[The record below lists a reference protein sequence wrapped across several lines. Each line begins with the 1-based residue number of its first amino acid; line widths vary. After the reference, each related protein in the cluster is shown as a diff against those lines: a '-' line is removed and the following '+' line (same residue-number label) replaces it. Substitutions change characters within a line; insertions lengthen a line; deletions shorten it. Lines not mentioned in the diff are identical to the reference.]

1 MFASSR
7 TAVVPRGFRLVRSVS
22 VTRGGGFFVAVEPTV
37 DLAEFDQTYRLE
49 HEQRFTPE
57 RTGQEVDVLIEVLK
71 LNPLERVLD
80 LGCGWGRHL
89 SELKKRGFENLVGVD
104 VQGAFLA
111 SVEGV
116 TMLEG
121 DAARL
126 EFEAEFDAVY
136 CAFSALL
143 STPDAASRVF
153 SSVAKALKPGGRF
166 LFDVTNR
173 ERLVQA
179 GTSRSWRGGDRLPGL
194 TQLPWVL
201 EETRFDL
208 STGAQVISQTRVYP
222 DGHTETRTPTRFHYT
237 LAELVRLLQTAGLT
251 VMDVYGDWQ
260 LNPYTAE
267 SPRTLLVSRKDT

>member
-1 MFASSR
+1 M
-7 TAVVPRGFRLVRSVS
+7 TAN
-22 VTRGGGFFVAVEPTV
+22 
-37 DLAEFDQTYRLE
+37 LAEFDEVYRLE

-57 RTGQEVDVLIEVLK
+57 RTGREVDVLVNVLELK
-71 LNPLERVLD
+71 PLERVLD

-89 SELKKRGFENLVGVD
+89 AELKRRGFENLVGID
-104 VQGAFLA
+104 VQGAFLEPL
-111 SVEGV
+111 EGV

-121 DAARL
+121 DAANLAFR
-126 EFEAEFDAVY
+126 AEFDAVY

-153 SSVAKALKPGGRF
+153 SSVAKVLRPGGRF

-179 GTSRSWRGGDRLPGL
+179 NPSRSWRGGDG
-194 TQLPWVL
+194 LPWVL

-208 STGAQVISQTRVYP
+208 LTGAQTICQRRLLA
-222 DGHTETRTPTRFHYT
+222 DGHSDERTLTRFHYP
-237 LAELVRLLQTAGLT
+237 LSELDRLLQTAGLT
-251 VMDVYGDWQ
+251 VTDVYGDWH

-267 SPRTLLVSRKDT
+267 SPRTLLVVRKDA